1 MELIITRIIENLLLP
16 PGINIAMMLLGYFL
30 LRRTH
35 RAGRYLILTGF
46 FSLAILSL
54 PITAYFLNYP
64 NHSIKPVSELILENT
79 NAKAII
85 VLGGGRYQ
93 NAPEF
98 NNDTVSKST
107 LSRIRYGAYLHRKT
121 KLPLLVTGGK
131 VYSDG
136 FSEAELMQQS
146 LQEDFNVKTRWVEGN
161 SRNTSENAILS
172 FKLLQ
177 AEKIKKIIL
186 VTDFSHIKRS
196 QAIFEKAGFIV
207 ISAPINFDTNFK
219 NKPLIL
225 SLIPTAGGLYKSRSI
240 LREYMGQLWYLIRY

>member
-35 RAGRYLILTGF
+35 RAGHYLILTGF

-64 NHSIKPVSELILENT
+64 NHNIKPVSELILENT

-131 VYSDG
+131 VYGDG

-146 LQEDFNVKTRWVEGN
+146 LKDDFNVKTRWIESN
-161 SRNTSENAILS
+161 SRNTRENAKLS
-172 FKLLQ
+172 FDLLQ
-177 AEKIKKIIL
+177 ADKIQKISHQ
-186 VTDFSHIKRS
+186 TGPHYSFSIKFNLKTL
-196 QAIFEKAGFIV
+196 AW
-207 ISAPINFDTNFK
+207 
-219 NKPLIL
+219 
-225 SLIPTAGGLYKSRSI
+225 KSKR
-240 LREYMGQLWYLIRY
+240 LP